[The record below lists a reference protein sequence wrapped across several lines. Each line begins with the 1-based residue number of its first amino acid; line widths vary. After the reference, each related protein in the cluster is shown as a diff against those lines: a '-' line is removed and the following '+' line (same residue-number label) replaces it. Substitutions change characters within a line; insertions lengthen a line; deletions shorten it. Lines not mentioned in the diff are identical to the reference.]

1 LKSLARIL
9 AVVLIVAMAGAFLWH
24 KAASDLP
31 RYPEQ
36 GDPGDDGSSTR
47 PAKPN
52 WVASEVEVARGAT
65 IARLLQDQ
73 GLEYSEALQLVAA
86 AKPIHDLERIRLGEV
101 LTIRKEPESKRM
113 VGLVYPLDR
122 YGEQH
127 MVVRRGAGPDF
138 VARREARQVRLEPT
152 TLGGVVTESLWAT
165 REELG
170 LSAENIVALAGV
182 FEWEVDFNTQVRAGD
197 TFRVVLDEV
206 LDAESGERLRYG
218 TIHAAEYVNAGQV
231 YRGIR
236 YTDAEDKVGYFN
248 EEGMSTKK
256 MFLKSPLKFSRI
268 SSGFSRKRF
277 HPVLKKW
284 RAHNGID
291 YAAGR
296 GTPVRAIGR
305 GKVVYAG
312 TKGGYGKHVRV
323 RHNARYSSSYSHLSR
338 IAVKRGQMV
347 DQGQLVGKVGSTGLA
362 TGPHLHFEFY
372 VNGGYT
378 NFLAQKF
385 PRTEPIAKSEREA
398 FQTQLERMM
407 PLLVE
412 STPTGTTAAGTDGS
426 P

>member
-1 LKSLARIL
+1 M
-9 AVVLIVAMAGAFLWH
+9 VLIVAMAGAFLWH

>member
-1 LKSLARIL
+1 MVL
-9 AVVLIVAMAGAFLWH
+9 VVVVIGALLWQREVSELPQYPTSDSPQTD
-24 KAASDLP
+24 KAAPLP
-31 RYPEQ
+31 EAQPE
-36 GDPGDDGSSTR
+36 PT
-47 PAKPN
+47 P
-52 WVASEVEVARGAT
+52 WTASEVTVGRGAT
-65 IARLLQDQ
+65 IAKLLQDQ
-73 GLEYSEALQLVAA
+73 GLEYSEALQLVEAA
-86 AKPIHDLERIRLGEV
+86 RPIHNLERIRLGET
-101 LTIRKEPESKRM
+101 LIIRRDQRTERV

-122 YGEQH
+122 YGEQK
-127 MVVRRGAGPDF
+127 MVLRRGSGAEF
-138 VARREARQVRLEPT
+138 VARREARTVRLVPKR
-152 TLGGVVTESLWAT
+152 LSGVVTESLWAT
-165 REELG
+165 REQLG

-182 FEWEVDFNTQVRAGD
+182 FEWEVDFNTQVREGD

-218 TIHAAEYVNAGQV
+218 TIHAAEYVNAGQI

-236 YTDAEDKVGYFN
+236 YVDSEDKVGYFN

-284 RAHNGID
+284 RAHNGVD

-385 PRTEPIAKSEREA
+385 PRTEPIADSERDA
-398 FQTQLERMM
+398 FNARLAQIL
-407 PLLVE
+407 PLLVDAP
-412 STPTGTTAAGTDGS
+412 SANSAS
-426 P
+426 PEPASP

>member
-1 LKSLARIL
+1 
-9 AVVLIVAMAGAFLWH
+9 VVLIVAMAGAFLWH